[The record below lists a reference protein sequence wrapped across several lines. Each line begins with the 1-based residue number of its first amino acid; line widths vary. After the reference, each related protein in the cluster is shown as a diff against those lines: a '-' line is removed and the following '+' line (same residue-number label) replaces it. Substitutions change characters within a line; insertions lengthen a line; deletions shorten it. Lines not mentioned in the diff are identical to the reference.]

1 MVPLLSGAVAED
13 VALGVGCHSVAALLD

>member
-1 MVPLLSGAVAED
+1 MVPLLSGVVAED